1 MANARCKNC
10 GEFIPEDERFC
21 PDCGMPVGSESE
33 KVFSEMSDAEL
44 HSYIGKNSSRYVD
57 IFSKNRGKSFFVS
70 FNWAA
75 GLFGVAWLCYRKM
88 YKYAVLFF
96 ALNILV
102 SAVLS
107 CGFALTYK
115 EEIKACKRVTGDSVF
130 SVISNLD
137 MITTDD
143 DGNLVVGDIPKEV
156 TDLQKKAEDF
166 DSKVSV
172 VFLALNLALALFAD
186 CLYKRH
192 IQKNPYSTGGVS
204 VPGCIIGAVA
214 EGAGESVAE
223 TVILI
228 IISALIT

>member
-1 MANARCKNC
+1 MQNIRCSNC
-10 GEFIPEDERFC
+10 GEFIPEGEKYC
-21 PDCGMPVGSESE
+21 PDCGMSVNRENE
-33 KVFSEMSDAEL
+33 RVSEMMTNAEL

-57 IFSKNRGKSFFVS
+57 IFSKNRGKSFFIS

-88 YKYAVLFF
+88 YKYAALFF
-96 ALNILV
+96 AIN
-102 SAVLS
+102 VLIS
-107 CGFALTYK
+107 TVLACGFALTYK
-115 EEIKACKRVTGDSVF
+115 EEIKAYKEVTGDSVF

-137 MITTDD
+137 MVTTDD
-143 DGNLVVGDIPKEV
+143 EGNIVVGAIPKEV

-172 VFLALNLALALFAD
+172 IFLVVNLALALFAD

-192 IQKNPYSTGGVS
+192 IEKNPYSSGGVS
-204 VPGCIIGAVA
+204 VPACIIGAVA
-214 EGAGESVAE
+214 QGVGESAAE
-223 TVILI
+223 TMILI